1 MPGSMACFG
10 GIDRMGGRG
19 PVQVVWCQGVLILG
33 GRETPSARVRLPQS
47 YGRRKKQNYG
57 RRKKQKKPPQHWLE
71 GLEFLKIVT
80 ADSMASEAQGGKR
93 GQTSHPPLICC
104 WEPPSA
110 DRQPAAYPRFAGDR
124 PWEYIS
130 GHGLRYKSGWGGRS
144 DFPLIAPSNGPATRP
159 RGRSQT
165 RG

>member
-33 GRETPSARVRLPQS
+33 GRETPSVRVRLPQS
-47 YGRRKKQNYG
+47 YG

-93 GQTSHPPLICC
+93 GQTSHPP
-104 WEPPSA
+104 
-110 DRQPAAYPRFAGDR
+110 
-124 PWEYIS
+124 
-130 GHGLRYKSGWGGRS
+130 
-144 DFPLIAPSNGPATRP
+144 
-159 RGRSQT
+159 
-165 RG
+165 